1 MWKWDE
7 ALVTR
12 TDTTREPQS
21 KLLALWAPKYFCNH
35 IGSLHTTRSRSFHT
49 RPLPITCTYYIMA
62 DALKAEGNKL
72 FAEKKFAE
80 SM

>member
-1 MWKWDE
+1 MWKWDD
-7 ALVTR
+7 ALVVR

-21 KLLALWAPKYFCNH
+21 KLLAPWAPKYFCNH
-35 IGSLHTTRSRSFHT
+35 NDSLYTTKSRGLYT
-49 RPLPITCTYYIMA
+49 KNLATTCTYFIMA

-72 FAEKKFAE
+72 FAEKKFTE